1 MEIGL
6 DIESDEI
13 DGDDGLDDVQGD
25 ETVDDTKSGFQNEGG
40 VRVDDDDDD
49 DEVKVQ
55 VQNEGVRLDDDD
67 DDDKV
72 EDMFKRKVIKWMILE
87 LKWMDMILILLL
99 VSMVMTL
106 GDFDIKVLQFHRHFI
121 FWLFKLNSFF

>member
-25 ETVDDTKSGFQNEGG
+25 ETVDDTKSEFQNEGG

-49 DEVKVQ
+49 EVKVQ
-55 VQNEGVRLDDDD
+55 V
-67 DDDKV
+67 
-72 EDMFKRKVIKWMILE
+72 
-87 LKWMDMILILLL
+87 
-99 VSMVMTL
+99 
-106 GDFDIKVLQFHRHFI
+106 
-121 FWLFKLNSFF
+121 